1 MNFLSNA
8 LKFTLHGR
16 IALRIRECLNG
27 GVEFEVQ
34 DSGVGIADR
43 DIPMLFQMFGK
54 LQARNDLNVN
64 GCGIGLH
71 VSKQIV
77 QKLGGQI
84 EVQSAVARGSSFS
97 FMLPLEEDTE
107 VINEESAV
115 TLPCSPR
122 PYFPKA
128 LRELTVQSKSSNSLV
143 SRALGSR
150 KGYWVDEIM
159 LVDDSSMNLYVL
171 ENLLKAKLKLSS
183 TSFSSGREAVT
194 AVEQKLKEVGQEE
207 NKQELFTASQRF

>member
-34 DSGVGIADR
+34 DSGVGIAER

-122 PYFPKA
+122 PYFPLAYRKI
-128 LRELTVQSKSSNSLV
+128 TVQS
-143 SRALGSR
+143 
-150 KGYWVDEIM
+150 
-159 LVDDSSMNLYVL
+159 
-171 ENLLKAKLKLSS
+171 
-183 TSFSSGREAVT
+183 
-194 AVEQKLKEVGQEE
+194 
-207 NKQELFTASQRF
+207 

>member
-8 LKFTLHGR
+8 LKFTLQGR
-16 IALRIRECLNG
+16 IRLYIRECLNG

-43 DIPMLFQMFGK
+43 DIPLLFQMFGK

-84 EVQSAVARGSSFS
+84 EVQSAVGRGSSFY
-97 FMLPLEEDTE
+97 FTLPLEEDTE
-107 VINEESAV
+107 VINDENAV
-115 TLPCSPR
+115 TLP
-122 PYFPKA
+122 
-128 LRELTVQSKSSNSLV
+128 LI
-143 SRALGSR
+143 G
-150 KGYWVDEIM
+150 G
-159 LVDDSSMNLYVL
+159 
-171 ENLLKAKLKLSS
+171 
-183 TSFSSGREAVT
+183 
-194 AVEQKLKEVGQEE
+194 
-207 NKQELFTASQRF
+207 